1 MRKKKESSDDALPYD
16 RREQEAGSG
25 AILMPVLPLSYD
37 DLAELCLKYKAE
49 NEQLKKC
56 TAVKHM
62 KSLTNKCRTIL
73 QAGGVASK
81 ASKDGDPYKNTENA
95 LDEIEILMQSYRSL
109 TVDILNQYGIKIK
122 SKIME
127 EGDYTKKFLE
137 PLPRMVET
145 ALQNGKKD
153 REAVEKIAKQYGMKI
168 EYNTQ
173 EEYAEKVVKKLPEK
187 TKDILDSNKLHK
199 NVVEHIGKQFD
210 LEITSDNKAEYENA
224 LKTLPQKTQADKK
237 RMLKLENQK
246 AQLASREEFFKALL
260 HQACVK
266 FDLKPHK
273 NWTIQTY
280 LHRLQ
285 TFLLKQG
292 ERVAMVTEDIFNLEK
307 TREGLRQDIERT
319 TEESIKNK
327 LRNICKESGIDLEET
342 ASTND
347 MKKMIVENLKN
358 GNQACNYLNDLYAK
372 VEKASQRRN

>member
-1 MRKKKESSDDALPYD
+1 MRKKQESSDDVLPYD
-16 RREQEAGSG
+16 SQEQEAGSG

-37 DLAELCLKYKAE
+37 DLAALCLEYKAE
-49 NEQLKKC
+49 NDRLKKC
-56 TAVKHM
+56 AAVKHM
-62 KSLTNKCRTIL
+62 KSLTKKCKTIL
-73 QAGGVASK
+73 QDGGVASK
-81 ASKDGDPYKNTENA
+81 ASKDGDPYKNIENA

-127 EGDYTKKFLE
+127 ESDYTKKFLE
-137 PLPRMVET
+137 PLPKMIET
-145 ALQNGKKD
+145 ALQNAKQD
-153 REAVEKIAKQYGMKI
+153 RKVVETIAKQYGI
-168 EYNTQ
+168 TEYDTQ
-173 EEYAEKVVKKLPEK
+173 EEYAEKVVKKLPGK
-187 TKDILDSNKLHK
+187 TKDTLDSNKLHK
-199 NVVEHIGKQFD
+199 IIVEHIGKQFE

-285 TFLLKQG
+285 TFLLEQG
-292 ERVAMVTEDIFNLEK
+292 ERVAMVTEDIVNLEK
-307 TREGLRQDIERT
+307 TREGLRQDVERT

-327 LRNICKESGIDLEET
+327 LRDICKESGIDLEET

-347 MKKMIVENLKN
+347 MMKMIVENLKN

>member
-1 MRKKKESSDDALPYD
+1 MRKKQESSDDVLPYD
-16 RREQEAGSG
+16 RQEQEAGSG

-37 DLAELCLKYKAE
+37 DLAALCLKYKAE
-49 NEQLKKC
+49 NDRLKKC
-56 TAVKHM
+56 AAVKHM
-62 KSLTNKCRTIL
+62 KSLTKKCKTIL
-73 QAGGVASK
+73 QDGGVASK
-81 ASKDGDPYKNTENA
+81 ASKDGDPYKNIENA

-137 PLPRMVET
+137 PLPKMIET
-145 ALQNGKKD
+145 ALQNAKQD

-187 TKDILDSNKLHK
+187 TKDTLDSNKLHK
-199 NVVEHIGKQFD
+199 NIVEHIGKQFD
-210 LEITSDNKAEYENA
+210 LETTSDNKDT
-224 LKTLPQKTQADKK
+224 LKTLPKKTQAAKK
-237 RMLKLENQK
+237 MLLKLENQK
-246 AQLASREEFFKALL
+246 AQLESREEFFKAQL

-285 TFLLKQG
+285 NFWKVLQKQG
-292 ERVAMVTEDIFNLEK
+292 KRVAMVTEDIFNLEK
-307 TREGLRQDIERT
+307 TREELRQDIERT

-347 MKKMIVENLKN
+347 MMKMIAKNLKN

-372 VEKASQRRN
+372 VKKASQRRN